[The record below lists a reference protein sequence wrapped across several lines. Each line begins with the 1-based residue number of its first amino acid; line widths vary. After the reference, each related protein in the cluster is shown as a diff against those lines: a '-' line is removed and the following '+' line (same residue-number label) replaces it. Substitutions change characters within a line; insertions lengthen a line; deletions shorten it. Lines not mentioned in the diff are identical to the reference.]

1 MSIAGQGGRD
11 DVGRDDATTVFAN
24 GKTALQI
31 AREWMDA
38 AARCDMD
45 AIAAGMADGCQRF
58 GEPNWMVIGK
68 ADYIAAYRQYLIS
81 FSDYQL
87 DILNVMTRG
96 RTVVF
101 EMIESATF
109 SRPYPLADGAVIQP
123 NGQSYTDRACTWVEV
138 GDDGLIVEI
147 RAYIP
152 SNRGALMAAAAAA
165 SG

>member
-1 MSIAGQGGRD
+1 MSIDRD
-11 DVGRDDATTVFAN
+11 MDSPVVVN

-38 AARCDMD
+38 AARCDLE
-45 AIAAGMADGCQRF
+45 AIAAGMADGCKRF
-58 GEPNWMVIGK
+58 GEPDWMVIEK
-68 ADYIAAYRQYLIS
+68 AAYVAAYRQYLTS
-81 FSDYQL
+81 FSDYRL
-87 DILNVMTRG
+87 EILNVMTRG

-109 SRPYPLADGAVIQP
+109 SNPYPLPDGGVIQP

-138 GDDGLIVEI
+138 GDDGLITEI

-152 SNRGALMAAAAAA
+152 SNRGRLMAAAAAA
-165 SG
+165 G